1 MAEAASDL
9 VSFDII
15 HGIILDS
22 GENILEDLNEEE
34 QLEVENVVTLLESV
48 KDNSLEDFETDENN
62 AAANRHKNVSE
73 SELDRLAGKNTAQA
87 TAYQT
92 KWAVVVMKDEYYC
105 LFTVIFHETW

>member
-1 MAEAASDL
+1 MIRFLFLQTKFSRWELFFPTIPTAEVQRVLLSAAKSPPGFVGCSKQPGKMAEAALDL
-9 VSFDII
+9 VSFDKL

-62 AAANRHKNVSE
+62 
-73 SELDRLAGKNTAQA
+73 TA
-87 TAYQT
+87 TN
-92 KWAVVVMKDEYYC
+92 
-105 LFTVIFHETW
+105 